1 MKKNLLLPIF
11 KYNIINI
18 KAGVMSNSFTNDPK
32 IVTEP
37 PDYDKDLASGAK
49 ANNNSKIHKRIDELL
64 EKKRLKDLLDD
75 TDDWFV

>member
-1 MKKNLLLPIF
+1 LKKNLLLPIF

-49 ANNNSKIHKRIDELL
+49 ANNNDM
-64 EKKRLKDLLDD
+64 
-75 TDDWFV
+75 V